1 MERYAITGYVPDA
14 VAGQLQG
21 RHAGAVEVSPERGRQ
36 DVKMRVD
43 LSAVTEVR
51 TGSSAGGETLVQ
63 LLLQDGAQ
71 VETVITTTADPQG
84 MKRFL
89 DPALERLTA
98 AATIK
103 VIAA

>member
-1 MERYAITGYVPDA
+1 MERYAITGYVSDVLA
-14 VAGQLQG
+14 ARLQG
-21 RHAGAVEVSPERGRQ
+21 GQFGSVEVCPERGRQ

-51 TGSSAGGETLVQ
+51 VGSSLGGETLVQ

-98 AATIK
+98 AATVK
-103 VIAA
+103 VISA